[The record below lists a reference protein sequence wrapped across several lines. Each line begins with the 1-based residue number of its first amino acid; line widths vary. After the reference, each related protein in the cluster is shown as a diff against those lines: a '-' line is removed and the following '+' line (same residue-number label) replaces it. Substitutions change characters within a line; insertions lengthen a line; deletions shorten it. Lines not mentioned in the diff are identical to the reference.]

1 MASAALE
8 EQQEKLRRAVDDWR
22 CRSHDLLKN
31 LLNDPHG
38 SSSAFDDICSSSS
51 DPVRV
56 SAEPLEHS
64 DVSNLVESDNV
75 AVSKF
80 VTVLS
85 YDCFEISRLCR
96 RASRSI
102 YRQLLLFGYRSSSQ
116 EILLEGEPQ
125 KAFGHSLSLFVE
137 LSEISSRMSEVL
149 GNLLQQLHSIY
160 SLQDN
165 NSRPYKSFKNMTLK
179 SAFTSFGDG
188 LAMFLVLD
196 EILMQNGHINTYLSL
211 FTRMLNKMK
220 MEVDNSG
227 ISIVDLDCL
236 DQVVSH
242 LEKHLD
248 VGLFRR
254 LLQEGSPWQDT
265 LQKVRCSRKFLDAC
279 TSCTHDGL
287 SDILSRL
294 DTWKEFPFDRIK
306 ILSYV
311 ALVLFGA
318 YASAEAPEKRLGK
331 VILEMLQ
338 VVPVIYIKGGI
349 RFMLFDLLKNQFPQ
363 SLSSWP
369 ALREAAREWDAT
381 KSSYLIRLN
390 EMHSRDWQAMKDAL
404 ACWVAS
410 FQSAIHPLTDQSK
423 VEACLRVHM
432 KQIIQGILLAN
443 RMQITA
449 ISMLDLHALLE
460 VPVKREKL
468 KSLCHMVILLRVVED
483 TFHKKGLDIIQSLPH
498 IINLMQADIEQLLL
512 PARSELQ
519 SEISKGNQATKMRF
533 LSSLTRG
540 GRDTDTRLT
549 DSLSLVLLSLQMLRG
564 GGSSKR
570 QLILSVALD
579 VIQCIGHIN
588 IDFSRIKKRMS
599 RLDTIADFQRTVE
612 EVTNCSFLY
621 WRKEMMGTWF
631 SMVYMDVNKFSWLQY
646 LLDAF
651 CDGLWLLKL
660 GNVGTFTI
668 QSHEEEIE
676 NAMKNEIIM
685 PLCRDIET
693 DLRLHVHSTNL
704 RGSVHVNPTKTGVR
718 NLSWYL
724 QMKPLRLPFKYID
737 IKLHVE
743 SYLDSAFYNHTAM
756 SPYNWKVYS
765 EMRQLAELKY
775 GLVLDDIH
783 LPPQSLDHGL
793 DVTDIMQNLP
803 KFAECYSYNINN
815 QIFIEKVSIG
825 QSKKSLRIIGV
836 EHFASS
842 VATHGRGIVSA
853 AVSSVLKFL
862 KQKLASLSEL
872 LQDNFVKSHLLKEFK
887 FWKGDRGA
895 TNKSGMVEAEELN
908 VTIGKLP
915 LADHELSFLEQLRC
929 IITEMG
935 NVLGFVRSLRAG
947 DSRHTG
953 RISRFIYRPGSIT
966 SFGEYSQRLGFIDET
981 VMAGRM
987 MDIAIEN
994 QHQSDEHTNYFSFL
1008 INAFSKS
1015 SEYIHLRDFS
1025 LLVPALIMSLV
1036 DCKIHSKDKKLRG
1049 RDVGNQIT
1057 TDEGFVMGVA
1067 YILKVTGQE
1076 KSFDGLHWFADASKQ
1091 FKEALVSIEESR
1103 GMEQRKGSGLAGFRL
1118 WGHAAAPPI
1127 SIETQKGIDKLKR
1140 YLKEMELIECG
1151 FNVSRTIML

>member
-815 QIFIEKVSIG
+815 Q
-825 QSKKSLRIIGV
+825 
-836 EHFASS
+836 
-842 VATHGRGIVSA
+842 
-853 AVSSVLKFL
+853 
-862 KQKLASLSEL
+862 
-872 LQDNFVKSHLLKEFK
+872 
-887 FWKGDRGA
+887 GDRGA

-1008 INAFSKS
+1008 INAFSKELQS